1 MNRTFL
7 TLIAILTIISTL
19 HISNTFAQEEPRT
32 LIQTRNLRTIA
43 FSPDSQTLASLERN
57 KVLLWDVSTGKQSLP
72 NLGRESYSLAFS
84 PDGNTLA
91 IGGGHGTSSLW
102 DVATRKEE
110 KQLRVIENI
119 GNINRVLFSPDGETL
134 ATIGRNRY
142 NGNTRIHLWDTE
154 SGNIR
159 TSITV
164 IKTSYNEPYISE
176 QSLSF
181 SPDSSLFAHANQ
193 QKRIDLWDVNTGEI
207 RKTLAGHT
215 GAVYSTAFSPDGQ
228 TLASGSSD
236 GTVRL
241 WDVTTGESKITIEP
255 LSDTDTITRVL
266 FSPDGNTLL
275 INTEETARLWDVNT
289 SSYKA
294 DIKGI
299 SGSFSPDNSTLATV
313 ENDTVYLWNVETAR
327 PKAAFALYQ
336 NPNSN
341 SQIKYNYS
349 NVLFS
354 PDGNTL
360 AAYGYQTNYHYDG
373 YINLWNLQN
382 TNRVRITPYKSVS
395 PANGQTFTINVT
407 IENGQNIGGYQFSVI
422 YDANVLRYVGSAN
435 QDYLP
440 DGAFPIPPI
449 KEQNKITLAATSVE
463 GTVNGNGNLANITF
477 EVLDIKATNI
487 VLTDLILTDSNGNI
501 LPHLLFNTGI
511 VIDPQLRP
519 EDVNSDGIVNITDLV
534 QVASRFHHSTDIDKE
549 DINKDGVVNI
559 VDLVKVA
566 AALGAGEN
574 APDLHSQKHTRI
586 AAKNVQH
593 WIHLAKQINGQDD
606 IFQHGLRTLERLA
619 KALAPKET
627 ALFPNFPNPFNPET
641 WIPYQLAKPAN
652 VTLCIY
658 AADGKVVRTLKLG
671 SMPAGRYQNRSRAA
685 HWDGKNAVGEPVASG
700 LYFYTLTA
708 DDFTAT
714 RKMLI
719 RK

>member
-19 HISNTFAQEEPRT
+19 HTSNTFAQEEPRT
-32 LIQTRNLRTIA
+32 LIQTRRLRTIA
-43 FSPDSQTLASLERN
+43 FNPDSKTLASLENN
-57 KVLLWDVSTGKQSLP
+57 KVNLWDVATGKQKFTLQKS
-72 NLGRESYSLAFS
+72 NNQFYSLAFS

-91 IGGGHGTSSLW
+91 TGLERNRENEILYLW
-102 DVATRKEE
+102 DVATGKEK
-110 KQLRVIENI
+110 KQLNSHT
-119 GNINRVLFSPDGETL
+119 GNTIRVLFSPDGKTL
-134 ATIGRNRY
+134 ASMSSSSGGDKIT
-142 NGNTRIHLWDTE
+142 IHLWDTQ

-159 TSITV
+159 TSV
-164 IKTSYNEPYISE
+164 SGGHRNLA

-181 SPDSSLFAHANQ
+181 SPDSSLLANANQ
-193 QKRIDLWDVNTGEI
+193 QRKIDLWDVNTGEI

-215 GAVYSTAFSPDGQ
+215 GAVYSAAFSPDGQ
-228 TLASGSSD
+228 TLASGSKD

-241 WDVTTGESKITIEP
+241 WDVNTGESKITIEP
-255 LSDTDTITRVL
+255 PADTKTITRVM

-275 INTEETARLWDVNT
+275 INTEETARLWDVNIST
-289 SSYKA
+289 YKA

-299 SGSFSPDNSTLATV
+299 SGSFTPDSSTLATV
-313 ENDTVYLWNVETAR
+313 ENDTVYLWDVETAR
-327 PKAAFALYQ
+327 PKAALRGDG
-336 NPNSN
+336 
-341 SQIKYNYS
+341 YS

-360 AAYGYQTNYHYDG
+360 AAHGQPTYHDYPG
-373 YINLWNLQN
+373 YIHLWHLQN
-382 TNRVRITPYKSVS
+382 TTRVRITPYKSVS
-395 PANGQTFTINVT
+395 PANGQTFTINVA

-440 DGAFPIPPI
+440 DGTFPIPPI
-449 KEQNKITLAATSVE
+449 EDQNKITLAATSVD
-463 GTVNGNGNLANITF
+463 GTANGDGNLANITF
-477 EVLDIKATNI
+477 EVVDIKATNI
-487 VLTDLILTDSNGNI
+487 VLTDVILTDSNGNI

-574 APDLHSQKHTRI
+574 APALHSQKHTRI
-586 AAKNVQH
+586 VAKNVQH

-627 ALFPNFPNPFNPET
+627 ALLPNYPNPFNPET
-641 WIPYQLAKPAN
+641 WIPYQLANPTD
-652 VTLCIY
+652 VSISIY

-671 SMPAGRYQNRSRAA
+671 SMPAGRYQSRSRAA

-700 LYFYTLTA
+700 LYFYKLTA

>member
-1 MNRTFL
+1 MTTAKKAELPMYRTYL
-7 TLIAILTIISTL
+7 TLIAILSIISTL
-19 HISNTFAQEEPRT
+19 HISNTFAQEEPLT
-32 LIQTRNLRTIA
+32 LIQTMHLRTIA
-43 FSPDSQTLASLERN
+43 FSPDSQTLASLEN
-57 KVLLWDVSTGKQSLP
+57 IEVNLWDVATGKHKYELP
-72 NLGRESYSLAFS
+72 YKSASLAFS

-91 IGGGHGTSSLW
+91 TGGYRKLYLW
-102 DVATRKEE
+102 DVATGKEK
-110 KQLRVIENI
+110 KQLREQN
-119 GNINRVLFSPDGETL
+119 GTFHSVLFFSLDGKTL
-134 ATIGRNRY
+134 ASMSSSSGGDNIT
-142 NGNTRIHLWDTE
+142 IHLWDIQ
-154 SGNIR
+154 SGDIR
-159 TSITV
+159 TSI
-164 IKTSYNEPYISE
+164 SGGHRNLA

-181 SPDSSLFAHANQ
+181 SPDSLLLANANQ
-193 QKRIDLWDVNTGEI
+193 QRGINLWDVNTGEI

-215 GAVYSTAFSPDGQ
+215 EAVYSTAFSPDGQ
-228 TLASGSSD
+228 TLASGSKD

-241 WDVTTGESKITIEP
+241 WDVNTGESKITIEP
-255 LSDTDTITRVL
+255 PADTNTITRVM

-275 INTEETARLWDVNT
+275 INTEKAARLWDVNT
-289 SSYKA
+289 STYKD

-299 SGSFSPDNSTLATV
+299 SGSFSPDSSTLATV
-313 ENDTVYLWNVETAR
+313 ENDTVYLWDVETAR
-327 PKAAFALYQ
+327 PKAALRGDGYR
-336 NPNSN
+336 
-341 SQIKYNYS
+341 
-349 NVLFS
+349 NVLFN

-360 AAYGYQTNYHYDG
+360 AAYSRATSNNPYGGNLT
-373 YINLWNLQN
+373 LWNLQN

-395 PANGQTFTINVT
+395 PANGQTFTINIS

-440 DGAFPIPPI
+440 EGAFPIPPI
-449 KEQNKITLAATSVE
+449 EDQNKITLAATSVD
-463 GTVNGNGNLANITF
+463 GTANGDGNLADITF
-477 EVLDIKATNI
+477 EVIDIKATNI
-487 VLTDLILTDSNGNI
+487 VLTDVILTDSNGNI

-566 AALGAGEN
+566 VALGAGEN
-574 APDLHSQKHTRI
+574 APALHSQKHTRI

-627 ALFPNFPNPFNPET
+627 ALLPNYPNPFNPET
-641 WIPYQLAKPAN
+641 WIPFQLANPAD
-652 VTLCIY
+652 VSISIY
-658 AADGKVVRTLKLG
+658 AADGKVVRTLQLG

-708 DDFTAT
+708 GDFTAT

>member
-7 TLIAILTIISTL
+7 TLIALLTIISTL
-19 HISNTFAQEEPRT
+19 HIPNTFAQEEPRT
-32 LIQTRNLRTIA
+32 LIQTRRLRTIA
-43 FSPDSQTLASLERN
+43 FSPDSKTLASLDTSGN
-57 KVLLWDVSTGKQSLP
+57 VQLWDASTGKQSLSK
-72 NLGRESYSLAFS
+72 LGRESHSIAFS

-91 IGGGHGTSSLW
+91 IGERNGNLSLW
-102 DVATRKEE
+102 DVATRIE
-110 KQLRVIENI
+110 KKRLRVSEYIEA
-119 GNINRVLFSPDGETL
+119 INKVLFSPDGATL
-134 ATIGRNRY
+134 ATISRTRY
-142 NGNTRIHLWDTE
+142 NSNTSIHLLDTE
-154 SGNIR
+154 SGNVK

-164 IKTSYNEPYISE
+164 ITTSYWQNPISA

-193 QKRIDLWDVNTGEI
+193 QSRIDLWDVNTSEI
-207 RKTLAGHT
+207 KKTLAGHT
-215 GAVYSTAFSPDGQ
+215 EVVHSTAFSPDGQ
-228 TLASGSSD
+228 TLVSGSKD

-241 WDVTTGESKITIEP
+241 LDVTTGESKITIEP
-255 LSDTDTITRVL
+255 LADTNTITRVM

-289 SSYKA
+289 STYKA
-294 DIKGI
+294 NIKGI
-299 SGSFSPDNSTLATV
+299 SGSFSPDSSTLATV
-313 ENDTVYLWNVETAR
+313 ENDTVYLWDVETAR
-327 PKAAFALYQ
+327 PKAALRADG
-336 NPNSN
+336 
-341 SQIKYNYS
+341 YNNN

-360 AAYGYQTNYHYDG
+360 AVYGG
-373 YINLWNLQN
+373 YIHLWNLQN

-395 PANGQTFTINVT
+395 PANGQTFTINVA
-407 IENGQNIGGYQFSVI
+407 IENGQNVGGYQFSVI

-449 KEQNKITLAATSVE
+449 EDQNKITLAATSVD
-463 GTVNGNGNLANITF
+463 GTANGEGNLANITF
-477 EVLDIKATNI
+477 EVLDIKATTL
-487 VLTDLILTDSNGNI
+487 VLTDVILTDSNGNI

-534 QVASRFHHSTDIDKE
+534 QVASRFHHITDIDKE

-574 APDLHSQKHTRI
+574 APALHSQKHMRI

-593 WIHLAKQINGQDD
+593 WIILAKQINGQDD
-606 IFQHGLRTLERLA
+606 TFQLGLRTLERLA

-627 ALFPNFPNPFNPET
+627 ALFPNYPNPFNPET
-641 WIPYQLAKPAN
+641 WIPYQLAKSAD
-652 VTLCIY
+652 VTLTIY
-658 AADGKVVRTLKLG
+658 SSDGKVVRKLQLG
-671 SMPAGRYQNRSRAA
+671 SMPAGRYQIRSRAA

-714 RKMLI
+714 RKLLI

>member
-1 MNRTFL
+1 MNRTYL
-7 TLIAILTIISTL
+7 KLIAILTIISTPY
-19 HISNTFAQEEPRT
+19 ISNTFAQEEPRT
-32 LIQTRNLRTIA
+32 LIQTRDLRTIA
-43 FSPDSQTLASLERN
+43 FSPDSQTLASLENN
-57 KVLLWDVSTGKQSLP
+57 KVHLWDVSTGTHKYELS
-72 NLGRESYSLAFS
+72 SHSASFAFG
-84 PDGNTLA
+84 PDGNTLVTTGYG
-91 IGGGHGTSSLW
+91 ILYLW
-102 DVATRKEE
+102 DVATGGEKKE
-110 KQLRVIENI
+110 LRIQTKT
-119 GNINRVLFSPDGETL
+119 INRVLFSPDGETI
-134 ATIGRNRY
+134 ATTSSSGYY
-142 NGNTRIHLWDTE
+142 NTIFHLWDTE
-154 SGNIR
+154 SGNIK

-164 IKTSYNEPYISE
+164 RTSYPQNPISE

-181 SPDSSLFAHANQ
+181 SPDSSLFAHANKQ
-193 QKRIDLWDVNTGEI
+193 QGIDLWDVNTGEI
-207 RKTLAGHT
+207 KKTLAGHT
-215 GAVYSTAFSPDGQ
+215 REVYSTAFSPDGQ

-241 WDVTTGESKITIEP
+241 WDVNIGESKITIEP
-255 LSDTDTITRVL
+255 SADTDIITRVM

-275 INTEETARLWDVNT
+275 INTEKTARLWDVNT
-289 SSYKA
+289 STYKA
-294 DIKGI
+294 DIKGT
-299 SGSFSPDNSTLATV
+299 SGSFTPDSSILATV
-313 ENDTVYLWNVETAR
+313 ENDTVYLWDVETAR
-327 PKAAFALYQ
+327 PKAAFAVYQ
-336 NPNSN
+336 NPNRES
-341 SQIKYNYS
+341 IYKD
-349 NVLFS
+349 VLFS

-360 AAYGYQTNYHYDG
+360 ATYSRPTNYHYDG

-382 TNRVRITPYKSVS
+382 ANRVGITPYKSVS
-395 PANGQTFTINVT
+395 PANGQSFTINVA
-407 IENGQNIGGYQFSVI
+407 IENGQNIGGYQFSVL

-449 KEQNKITLAATSVE
+449 ENQNKITLAATTVD
-463 GTVNGNGNLANITF
+463 GTANGDGILANITF
-477 EVLDIKATNI
+477 EVLDIKATNL

-566 AALGAGEN
+566 AALGSGEN
-574 APDLHSQKHTRI
+574 APALHSHTHI
-586 AAKNVQH
+586 TAKEVQH

-606 IFQHGLRTLERLA
+606 IFQHGLRTLEHLV
-619 KALAPKET
+619 KTLAPKET
-627 ALFPNFPNPFNPET
+627 ALFPNYPNPFNPET
-641 WIPYQLAKPAN
+641 WIPYQLAKPTD
-652 VTLCIY
+652 VSISIY
-658 AADGKVVRTLKLG
+658 TADGKIVRTLQLG

-685 HWDGKNAVGEPVASG
+685 YWNGKNNNGEPVASG

-719 RK
+719 VK